1 MNRDY
6 RALIEEHQQS
16 LYKKGYQTNVGM
28 LIRDA
33 RLKRYLTQGELAK
46 GICSVSYLSKIES
59 GQHENSNVYLQEIV
73 QRLGLE
79 LSHYHT
85 LDYSKTM
92 QRAIQLF
99 YQMDI
104 EGMKNHRA
112 EFKDP
117 IVPAEW
123 LVEFANRI
131 ARQEDAS
138 DAMVNLDKTRRDL
151 NTIELHF
158 YLILLSVY
166 ELSNYRTKSL
176 KSAMEVLE
184 MIPSENTTLNM
195 LNHWVR
201 ARYYIL
207 LGKYTVA
214 GFFLS
219 QLLSNFGTTINDYWK
234 LNVLSSQLLMFG
246 LANETQVAT
255 SLIQQAN
262 VIVGRSE
269 WYTYATAFYLMQEEK
284 YTKAMQLF
292 LQAKERHFGPSMLG
306 MIECS
311 YRLGNVDR
319 LREYHSV
326 LLDQASGTLFEKIG
340 YMFVLAS
347 ENNTEKLK
355 NYITHILQPQFVIH
369 SFEYYHLIAIEFV
382 KDYFRSVSRYKKVD
396 SLRVKR

>member
-6 RALIEEHQQS
+6 RALIEELQRN
-16 LYKKGYQTNVGM
+16 LYKTGNQTNVGM

-59 GQHENSNVYLQEIV
+59 GQHENSNVYVQEIV

-79 LSHYHT
+79 LSHHHT
-85 LDYSKTM
+85 QDYSKTM
-92 QRAIQLF
+92 HRAIQLL

-104 EGMKNHRA
+104 QGMRNHRA

-117 IVPAEW
+117 VVTAEW
-123 LVEFANRI
+123 LVDFANRI
-131 ARQEDAS
+131 ACQEDAS
-138 DAMVNLDKTRRDL
+138 DTIVHLDKSRRDFNSL
-151 NTIELHF
+151 ELHF
-158 YLILLSVY
+158 YLILLSMY
-166 ELSNYRTKSL
+166 ELSYYRTKSL
-176 KSAMEVLE
+176 KSAIEVLE
-184 MIPSENTTLNM
+184 MVPSENATLNM
-195 LNHWVR
+195 MNHWVR

-219 QLLSNFGTTINDYWK
+219 QLMSNYGTTINDYWK

-255 SLIQQAN
+255 SLIDQAN
-262 VIVGRSE
+262 TIVGRSE
-269 WYTYATAFYLMQEEK
+269 WYEYATAFYLMQEEK

-292 LQAKERHFGPSMLG
+292 LQAKETHFGPSMLG

-340 YMFVLAS
+340 YMFVLAT
-347 ENNTEKLK
+347 ENNSEKLK
-355 NYITHILQPQFVIH
+355 NYITHILQPQFGIN
-369 SFEYYHLIAIEFV
+369 SYDYYHSIAIEFV